1 MIVER
6 IGGGLYARWIA
17 EGDTLEFQ
25 ALTGSVAFALTQAAV
40 ALFMF
45 GLYLAARRDPCTR
58 YWSIASAL
66 VAIGVILP
74 FPFIATGLSLAA
86 IWLGTSAI
94 VAGLIW
100 MWQGTRVFFD
110 RRARAWGWALA
121 WGHALFVAAI
131 FVVSDETLWRITSF
145 AISVTIAVGLIMF
158 EVVRGDGGPMT
169 TARRIVVFAYGITLA
184 PVIIRAGILLGTG
197 QQMTPLTDSTLNV
210 TMLYLLPMAGG
221 LLSSVGMLLM
231 YFERTI
237 DEKDYLANHD
247 ELTRLYNRRALTEA
261 GKAALAAAASRGRP
275 VTLLLIDIDH
285 FKTVNDT
292 LGHEAGD
299 RALVLI
305 AATLAATCRST
316 DTLGRHGGEEF
327 CIVCRDTSVA
337 DARALSER
345 LLRAVTTM
353 RLPDGFDRPLSI
365 SIGLAQADPSESAD
379 WDVLLNRADLALY
392 AAKANGRDQVVVS
405 AQG

>member
-1 MIVER
+1 M
-6 IGGGLYARWIA
+6 
-17 EGDTLEFQ
+17 EFQ

-45 GLYLAARRDPCTR
+45 ELYLAARRDPCTR

-110 RRARAWGWALA
+110 REPKLSGWALA
-121 WGHALFVAAI
+121 WGHALFVAAL
-131 FVVSDETLWRITSF
+131 FMASDQAVWRIISF
-145 AISVTIAVGLIMF
+145 AVAVTVAVSLIMF
-158 EVVRGDGGPMT
+158 EIVRGDGKPMT
-169 TARRIVVFAYGITLA
+169 IARRLVVFAYAITLA
-184 PVIIRAGILLGTG
+184 PVIIRASILLATG
-197 QQMTPLTDSTLNV
+197 RQMTPLTDSTLNV
-210 TMLYLLPMAGG
+210 AMLYLLPMAGG

-261 GKAALAAAASRGRP
+261 GKKALAACASRGTP

-285 FKTVNDT
+285 FKSVNDT

-305 AATLAATCRST
+305 AEALAGTCRGT

-327 CIVCRDTSVA
+327 CVVCPDTSVA
-337 DARALSER
+337 DAQALSER
-345 LLRAVTTM
+345 LLRAVATM
-353 RLPDGFDRPLSI
+353 ILPGEFERALSI
-365 SIGLAQADPSESAD
+365 SIGLAEAYPSENVD
-379 WDVLLNRADLALY
+379 WDVLVNRADKALY

-405 AQG
+405 ARA

>member
-1 MIVER
+1 M
-6 IGGGLYARWIA
+6 
-17 EGDTLEFQ
+17 EFQ

-110 RRARAWGWALA
+110 RRAKPWGWALA
-121 WGHALFVAAI
+121 WGHALFVAAL
-131 FVVSDETLWRITSF
+131 FVISDQTLWRVTSF
-145 AISVTIAVGLIMF
+145 AVSVTIAVGLIMF

-169 TARRIVVFAYGITLA
+169 IARRIVVFAYGITLA

-210 TMLYLLPMAGG
+210 AMLYLLPMAGG
-221 LLSSVGMLLM
+221 LLSSVGTLLM

-237 DEKDYLANHD
+237 DEKDYLASHD

-261 GKAALAAAASRGRP
+261 GKAALAEAASRGRP

-285 FKTVNDT
+285 FKMVNDT

-299 RALVLI
+299 RALVLTG
-305 AATLAATCRST
+305 ATLAATCRST

-337 DARALSER
+337 EARALSER
-345 LLRAVTTM
+345 LLRAVTAM

-365 SIGLAQADPSESAD
+365 SIGLAQADPTESAD

>member
-1 MIVER
+1 M
-6 IGGGLYARWIA
+6 
-17 EGDTLEFQ
+17 EFQ

-110 RRARAWGWALA
+110 REPKLSGWALA
-121 WGHALFVAAI
+121 WGHALFVAAL
-131 FVVSDETLWRITSF
+131 FMASDQAVWRIISF
-145 AISVTIAVGLIMF
+145 AVAVTVAVSLIMF
-158 EVVRGDGGPMT
+158 EIVRGDGKPMT
-169 TARRIVVFAYGITLA
+169 IARRLVVFAYAITLA
-184 PVIIRAGILLGTG
+184 PVIIRASILLATG
-197 QQMTPLTDSTLNV
+197 RQMTPLTDSTLNV
-210 TMLYLLPMAGG
+210 AMLYLLPMAGG

-261 GKAALAAAASRGRP
+261 GKKALAACASRGTP

-285 FKTVNDT
+285 FKSVNDT

-305 AATLAATCRST
+305 AEALAGTCRGT

-327 CIVCRDTSVA
+327 CVVCPDTSVA
-337 DARALSER
+337 DAQALSER
-345 LLRAVTTM
+345 LLRAVATM
-353 RLPDGFDRPLSI
+353 ILPGEFERALSI
-365 SIGLAQADPSESAD
+365 SIGLAEAYPSENVD
-379 WDVLLNRADLALY
+379 WDALVNRADKALY

-405 AQG
+405 ARA